1 MQSFMSNI
9 FHFADNISFRCAS
22 KIDCTIFSGFQ
33 LNDCRTVC
41 QKSLSVAAM
50 RLFGYGF
57 VASFLSMSLFA
68 NTPVNE
74 LFVRAEAADDMC
86 KVGHA
91 RFIKKAY
98 FHVAV

>member
-1 MQSFMSNI
+1 MVEI
-9 FHFADNISFRCAS
+9 FDLLLI
-22 KIDCTIFSGFQ
+22 
-33 LNDCRTVC
+33 
-41 QKSLSVAAM
+41 
-50 RLFGYGF
+50 
-57 VASFLSMSLFA
+57 LSMSLFA

-74 LFVRAEAADDMC
+74 LFVRAEPADDMC